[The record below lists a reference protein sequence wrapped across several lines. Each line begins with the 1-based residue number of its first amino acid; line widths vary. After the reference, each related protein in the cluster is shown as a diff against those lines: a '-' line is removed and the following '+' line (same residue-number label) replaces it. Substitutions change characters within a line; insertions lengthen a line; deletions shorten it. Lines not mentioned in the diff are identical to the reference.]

1 MARDKDPEIA
11 VAIRTFGNNKQNE
24 GIRVKPGM
32 RFAVGK
38 PQAGMRLITIGRYR
52 ELAAKGLLRGF
63 GEEDTKATP
72 ASAALTAS
80 RAGLPVDQ
88 KEGVKPITHAN
99 MTRPSATREAV
110 RKRASQEKEPAAPA
124 RLSPTI
130 KTPTVAPAGS
140 PDGKKKPPVS
150 SSAAD
155 PASKPSPTTSPTRR
169 GQTRA

>member
-38 PQAGMRLITIGRYR
+38 PQPGMRLITLARYR
-52 ELAAKGLLRGF
+52 ELAAKKLLRPF

-72 ASAALTAS
+72 AAAALTVS

-88 KEGVKPITHAN
+88 KEGVKPITSASFA
-99 MTRPSATREAV
+99 RPSATREAV
-110 RKRASQEKEPAAPA
+110 RKRASQEKEPSAPA
-124 RLSPTI
+124 RLSPTT
-130 KTPTVAPAGS
+130 KTKPGVPDGS
-140 PDGKKKPPVS
+140 PDGKAPRAS
-150 SSAAD
+150 SSAAV

-169 GQTRA
+169 GQTRT